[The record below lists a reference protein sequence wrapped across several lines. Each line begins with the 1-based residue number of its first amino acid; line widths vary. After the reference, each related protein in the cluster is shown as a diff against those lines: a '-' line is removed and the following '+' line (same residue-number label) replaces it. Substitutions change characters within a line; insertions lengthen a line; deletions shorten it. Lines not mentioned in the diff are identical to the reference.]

1 MEENV
6 RYPRFISSG
15 PCGKDLFAGQ
25 AHQRIAEEIAQQLLH
40 PSVPHVIGLDGGWGA
55 GKSNIIEIVRR
66 KAQEKKKVG
75 DVLFFTYNAWG
86 HQGDPL
92 RRSIL
97 EELTRCIVHS
107 NTALADEKE
116 RENWDE
122 KLKTLTSQRKEV
134 STKTF
139 PKLSAGIIV
148 FLLVIPLTPV
158 FNAIAKALPA
168 FLNQWTEGI
177 VTATP
182 ILLALIYTVIKI
194 RCKLF
199 KWLRM
204 LFNRKM
210 RCKFRRKKMNSR
222 KEKKRSSFESFLSE
236 LFYLYKGGVQET
248 ETHEEVYSSEATSTQ
263 FKDWIDKLDKA
274 LKARLVIVID
284 DMDRLPARSVQ
295 ELWAAIH
302 TLFTEVKYERI
313 KVIVPFDR
321 SHLISAF
328 REENIQGKDST
339 PKCYGNDF
347 IDKTFDAVYRVPPP
361 ILSDWKDY
369 LSTQWKTAFGEEPR
383 GSITQIYD
391 LLADGKTPR
400 EIIAFINECVTIK
413 RTCTSEI
420 PDEYIALFAVGK
432 HEIVQDPQRE
442 LLELKFCQP
451 LSYRYDNEETRK
463 YLSAIHYQLD
473 PQKALDA
480 IYVDQLRRELD
491 KGESTLLQTL
501 VSKSIF
507 TSILECAIAGITH
520 VENAT
525 MALTKVKN
533 GNIDSNFWNQLL
545 QKAIEKVHGLEMH
558 AVDDYQI
565 TLLQHSSARIAK
577 VANKFIELIVQETYK
592 ESTHE
597 TLDIDKMDPLKD
609 GTCFDASLFCF
620 KMESARKSLKGKE
633 HLADPVNFTERR
645 IVSAES
651 YIGFVQTAKQSY
663 AMYKIECFTQSII
676 SRICSM
682 SVGEMEELSAFPYI
696 VDVLEGNVEEIAS
709 SLLEKIRNVD
719 TLRNADTLLK
729 RWCELK
735 AKVER
740 YMLPENKI
748 VALLDELETRNR
760 LKYELYKLRHRL
772 LCMIIAQGGAQKEE
786 WVNELLENR
795 DKEFDC
801 ALLAKLINR
810 FIDFDDLLL
819 MHNKNRIPN
828 LHKRLARSL
837 IGCIIYERVLNF
849 EKVFP
854 HYAEIL
860 DAYNL
865 QLEELLKDWSLFQF
879 ENSITPKTA
888 LYIPAQFFIDT
899 RELGQNELV
908 QHCRETAIQY
918 LDTLSKEEWEIAV
931 REKNHAYE
939 LFTALQCDPPE
950 NGKEI
955 LV

>member
-1 MEENV
+1 MEDNV
-6 RYPRFISSG
+6 QYPRFISNG
-15 PCGKDLFAGQ
+15 PCGKDLFAGK
-25 AHQRIAEEIAQQLLH
+25 AHQRIAEEIAQQLLQPDAPH
-40 PSVPHVIGLDGGWGA
+40 NEPHNVPHVIGLDGGWGA

-97 EELTRCIVHS
+97 EELTRCVVS
-107 NTALADEKE
+107 SDSALAGEKE
-116 RENWDE
+116 TWEE

-139 PKLSAGIIV
+139 RKLSTSIIV
-148 FLLVIPLTPV
+148 FSLISLLTPV

-168 FLNQWTEGI
+168 FLGQWTEGI

-182 ILLALIYTVIKI
+182 ILLALIYAVVKYLSMGWPSF
-194 RCKLF
+194 KL
-199 KWLRM
+199 
-204 LFNRKM
+204 
-210 RCKFRRKKMNSR
+210 
-222 KEKKRSSFESFLSE
+222 FLSE
-236 LFYLYKGGVQET
+236 LSYHNKGGVQEA

-263 FKDWIDKLDKA
+263 FKDWISKLDEA

-284 DMDRLPARSVQ
+284 DMDRLPARNVQ

-321 SHLISAF
+321 SHIISAF
-328 REENIQGKDST
+328 REENIHGENST

-347 IDKTFDAVYRVPPP
+347 IDKTFDVVYRVPPP

-369 LSTQWKTAFGEEPR
+369 LSTQWKTAFGKAPK
-383 GSITQIYD
+383 GLVTQIYD

-463 YLSAIHYQLD
+463 YLSAIHYQLEPD
-473 PQKALDA
+473 NALET

-491 KGESTLLQTL
+491 KGKPTLLQELITKTQ
-501 VSKSIF
+501 SFF
-507 TSILECAIAGITH
+507 TSILEHAIAEITH

-525 MALTKVKN
+525 MVFRAVEETTA
-533 GNIDSNFWNQLL
+533 IPQNFWDELAQRCISINEQVPSRNAQIALLTYSSSIRSIQFFDHIIEGIYNDCRINGESSSRPDFDALKFKSLIDNLHNATQELGIKHLEPFSRLHTEYTSGERYTKFVDAAKDRSKYYKICCETSLINDYILSEASKDLLLKYRINMNSNEPRNTTSIDYIEGAWPMMRPIRSLLIATTSIEMAEMLFTHWVNFELPAGGALLSEKQIAQFITESEKGSLLHNCTICQL
-545 QKAIEKVHGLEMH
+545 IVHGGSNAHPEINAVLEEE
-558 AVDDYQI
+558 DD
-565 TLLQHSSARIAK
+565 
-577 VANKFIELIVQETYK
+577 ELIQ
-592 ESTHE
+592 
-597 TLDIDKMDPLKD
+597 TLSELID
-609 GTCFDASLFCF
+609 
-620 KMESARKSLKGKE
+620 
-633 HLADPVNFTERR
+633 
-645 IVSAES
+645 
-651 YIGFVQTAKQSY
+651 
-663 AMYKIECFTQSII
+663 
-676 SRICSM
+676 
-682 SVGEMEELSAFPYI
+682 
-696 VDVLEGNVEEIAS
+696 
-709 SLLEKIRNVD
+709 
-719 TLRNADTLLK
+719 
-729 RWCELK
+729 
-735 AKVER
+735 
-740 YMLPENKI
+740 
-748 VALLDELETRNR
+748 
-760 LKYELYKLRHRL
+760 
-772 LCMIIAQGGAQKEE
+772 
-786 WVNELLENR
+786 
-795 DKEFDC
+795 
-801 ALLAKLINR
+801 R
-810 FIDFDDLLL
+810 FISYDDLLIRCETL
-819 MHNKNRIPN
+819 GKYALYRKLVQKLFINRDEDGKSWTN
-828 LHKRLARSL
+828 AA
-837 IGCIIYERVLNF
+837 
-849 EKVFP
+849 KVIP
-854 HYAEIL
+854 HYIGIM
-860 DAYNL
+860 DT
-865 QLEELLKDWSLFQF
+865 LELPLETLLNDWEASNFQD
-879 ENSITPKTA
+879 SITTETIPS
-888 LYIPAQFFIDT
+888 IPAQFFIDT